1 MRVGALVRA
10 TLALL
15 VVATVLSGTLAAVVY
30 AYPLS
35 LVRRAEARERA
46 ERRRLETLVNVTRDL
61 TRLDRDVLLQA
72 VGEAAA
78 TVFGGEAGF
87 RLGHATTETSTIPP
101 RHMTLTSR

>member
-1 MRVGALVRA
+1 M
-10 TLALL
+10 
-15 VVATVLSGTLAAVVY
+15 ATVLSGTLAAVVY

-61 TRLDRDVLLQA
+61 TRGLDCDVLLQA